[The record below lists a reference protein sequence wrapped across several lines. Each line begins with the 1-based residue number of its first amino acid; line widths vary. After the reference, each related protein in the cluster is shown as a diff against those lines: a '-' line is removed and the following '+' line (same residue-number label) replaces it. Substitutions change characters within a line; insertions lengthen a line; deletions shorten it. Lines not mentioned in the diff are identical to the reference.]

1 MTGVMAETDRS
12 APEDVIERLTATPK
26 SLPCK
31 YFYDERGAALFEQIC
46 ALPEYYPTRTETG
59 ILRTSVHEISHWAG
73 AGARV
78 IEFGSG
84 SGDKTRLLLEHLR
97 KPREYVP
104 IDISYAQLVLNAES
118 LRLAFPDLVVTPVHA
133 DYTKPLR
140 LLHGEPDAQRTIVF
154 FPGSTIG
161 NFEPREAVAFL
172 KRAAHLAGGNGGL
185 IIGVDLKKDP
195 DILDR
200 AYNDAMG
207 ITAAFNLNILEHVN
221 AVCGAD
227 FDASKFEHLAFYN
240 SEAGRIE
247 MHLRSTE
254 AQTVILRGTSGG
266 PVVIQLEDGELIGT
280 EHSYKYEAEEFRA
293 LASSA
298 GFILRHTWTDPENW
312 FSIHAFDVA
321 D

>member
-1 MTGVMAETDRS
+1 MSSVMMEPVRS

-31 YFYDERGAALFEQIC
+31 YFYDEAGAALFDQIC

-59 ILRTSVHEISHWAG
+59 ILRTYMDEISHWAG

-78 IEFGSG
+78 VEFGSG
-84 SGDKTRLLLEHLR
+84 SGEKTHLLLEHLR
-97 KPREYVP
+97 APREYVP
-104 IDISYAQLVLNAES
+104 IDICDPQLLRNAES
-118 LRLAFPDLVVTPVHA
+118 LRLAFPGLVVSPVHA

-140 LLHGEPDAQRTIVF
+140 LLHHDPDAQRTIVF

-172 KRAAHLAGGNGGL
+172 KRAAHVAGGNGGL
-185 IIGVDLKKDP
+185 LIGVDLRKDP

-207 ITAAFNLNILEHVN
+207 ITAAFNLNILAHIN
-221 AVCGAD
+221 AVCDAD
-227 FDASKFEHLAFYN
+227 FDPSKFEHLAFYN

-247 MHLRSTE
+247 MHLRSTA
-254 AQTVILRGTSGG
+254 AQTVMLHGVSGG
-266 PVVIQLEDGELIGT
+266 PVAIELEDGELIGT
-280 EHSYKYEAEEFRA
+280 EHSYKYEAEAFRT
-293 LASSA
+293 LASAA
-298 GFILRHTWTDPENW
+298 GFISRHTWIDPQGW

>member
-1 MTGVMAETDRS
+1 MTGMMAETARS

-31 YFYDERGAALFEQIC
+31 YFYDEKGAALFEQIC
-46 ALPEYYPTRTETG
+46 TLPEYYPTRTETE
-59 ILRTSVHEISHWAG
+59 ILRTSVHEISLWAG

-97 KPREYVP
+97 EPREYVP
-104 IDISYAQLVLNAES
+104 IDISYAQLLRNAES
-118 LRLAFPDLVVTPVHA
+118 LRLDFPELVVAPVHA

-172 KRAAHLAGGNGGL
+172 RRAAQLAGGNGGL
-185 IIGVDLKKDP
+185 LIGVDLRKDP

-200 AYNDAMG
+200 AYNDALG

-227 FDASKFEHLAFYN
+227 FDPSKFEHLAFYN

-254 AQTVILRGTSGG
+254 AQTVILHGVSGG
-266 PVVIQLEDGELIGT
+266 PVAIQLGDGELIGT
-280 EHSYKYEAEEFRA
+280 EHSYKYDADEFRA

-298 GFILRHTWTDPENW
+298 GFISRHTWTDPENW